1 MSRFLLPIILIGA
14 SLAIFMVFINPL
26 YQGISDLRAQVSSY
40 DEALTNSKALE
51 NERDKLTQKFNSI
64 TASDLE
70 RIKKM
75 LPENVDNI
83 RLILEIEKIASPFG
97 MALRDVRY
105 NPTEDDTPA
114 PSGGIQASPTATAKE
129 YGVWD
134 LEFSTTGSYTNFL
147 NFIKALESNLRIVD
161 IASVEFSSET
171 AGAAGAAPSVS
182 SPYKYNF
189 KIKTYWLK
197 N

>member
-1 MSRFLLPIILIGA
+1 MTRFLLPIILIGA
-14 SLAIFMVFINPL
+14 SLAIFVVFISPS
-26 YQGISDLRAQVSSY
+26 YSGISDLKAQAASY
-40 DEALTNSKALE
+40 DQALSNSKALE
-51 NERDKLTQKFNSI
+51 NERDKLTQKYNSI

-70 RIKKM
+70 RIKKL

-97 MALRDVRY
+97 MALRDVKY
-105 NPTEDDTPA
+105 NTTKTVPDTTPGAILTPNPT
-114 PSGGIQASPTATAKE
+114 ASQKE
-129 YGVWD
+129 YGVFD
-134 LEFSTTGSYTNFL
+134 LEFSTSGTYPNFI

-161 IASVEFSSET
+161 ISSVEFASD
-171 AGAAGAAPSVS
+171 AVVGGAAS
-182 SPYKYNF
+182 SSYKYSF

>member
-1 MSRFLLPIILIGA
+1 MSRFFLPIILIGA
-14 SLAIFMVFINPL
+14 SVAVFVIFVSPL
-26 YQGISDLRAQVSSY
+26 YNGISDLKAQVASY
-40 DEALTNSKALE
+40 DQALSNSKALE

-64 TASDLE
+64 TGENLE
-70 RIKKM
+70 RIKKL

-97 MALRDVRY
+97 MALRDVKY
-105 NPTEDDTPA
+105 NPVKTAEDTQT
-114 PSGGIQASPTATAKE
+114 GGIQGSGPTLTQKE

-134 LEFSTTGSYTNFL
+134 LEFSTVGTYANFL

-161 IASVEFSSET
+161 ISTVEFSSDSS
-171 AGAAGAAPSVS
+171 AGSAASTTQV
-182 SPYKYNF
+182 YKYSF